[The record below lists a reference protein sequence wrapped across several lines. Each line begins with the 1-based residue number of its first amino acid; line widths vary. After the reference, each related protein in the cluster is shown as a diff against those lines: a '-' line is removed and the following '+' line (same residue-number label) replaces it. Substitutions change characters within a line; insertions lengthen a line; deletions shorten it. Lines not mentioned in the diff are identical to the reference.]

1 MAGGLAALL
10 DDVAAIARIAA
21 ASVDDVSAAAA
32 RAGSKS
38 LGVVIDDAAVTPQY
52 VTGAK
57 PNRELPIIKKI
68 AIGSIRNKLLFIL
81 PAIMLLSQFVPWT
94 LTPILMLGGSY
105 LCFEGAE
112 KVYEVVTGNS
122 KAKTE
127 APVLEQGPEQENK
140 MVRGAITTDFILSA
154 EIMVIALNEVADEPF
169 VSRLIILIIV
179 ALFITALVYGAVALI
194 IKMDDIGL
202 KLAENESEFSTKVGL
217 GLVKAM
223 PIVLSVLSSVG
234 IVAMLWVGGHIIL
247 VGMNDLGWSPIY
259 DWVHHV
265 EGIVGG
271 WVPAIESA
279 LAWVT
284 NTFFSAI
291 LGLVWGAVIVTVVHF
306 LPFGH
311 KDTAKDEEPAH

>member
-1 MAGGLAALL
+1 MAGGLVALL
-10 DDVAAIARIAA
+10 DDIAAIARIAA
-21 ASVDDVSAAAA
+21 ASVDDVAAAA
-32 RAGSKS
+32 GRAGVKS
-38 LGVVIDDAAVTPQY
+38 LGVVVDDAAVTPRY

-57 PNRELPIIKKI
+57 AARELPIIKKI

-112 KVYEVVTGNS
+112 KVYEVLAGHHKD
-122 KAKTE
+122 KADVP
-127 APVLEQGPEQENK
+127 AAEQGPEQEDK

-169 VSRLIILIIV
+169 VSRLIILIVV
-179 ALFITALVYGAVALI
+179 ALGITALVYGAVALI

-202 KLAENESEFSTKVGL
+202 RLAENESEFSTKLGM

-223 PIVLSVLSSVG
+223 PVVLSVLSSVG

-247 VGMNDLGWSPIY
+247 VGMNDLGFSPIY
-259 DWVHHV
+259 DWVHHL

-271 WVPAIESA
+271 WVPAISGA
-279 LAWVT
+279 LSWLT
-284 NTFFSAI
+284 NTFFSAL
-291 LGLVWGAVIVTVVHF
+291 LGLLWGAVLVAVMHLLPIGRKDPVH
-306 LPFGH
+306 
-311 KDTAKDEEPAH
+311 